1 MENQKKYDVTALGE
15 LLIDFTPAGTSAQ
28 GSPILEQ
35 NPGGAPCNVL
45 AMLARYKRTTGFI
58 GKIGNDIHG
67 RFLSKAVRDAGI
79 GIQGLVMSD
88 EVHTTLAFV
97 SIDGAGDRNFSFYR
111 NPGADMALTE
121 DEVDLDM
128 IRSSRIFHF
137 GTLSMTHEAVRKA
150 TKRAIACAKEC
161 GCLISFDP
169 NLRPP
174 LWEDMEEARKQMLH
188 GASLCH
194 VLKIGDEELRFMTRI
209 EDEKQAVGH
218 LQAVYGIPLILVTA
232 GADGSTAYWGE
243 EFLKAEAFRT
253 DRTIDTTGA
262 GDTFCGCC
270 LNYLLDYPVDSLD
283 REGVREML
291 TMASAA
297 ASIVTTRK
305 GALRSMPDPEEI
317 EAVAGTSHAMLGRN
331 VL

>member
-1 MENQKKYDVTALGE
+1 
-15 LLIDFTPAGTSAQ
+15 
-28 GSPILEQ
+28 
-35 NPGGAPCNVL
+35 
-45 AMLARYKRTTGFI
+45 
-58 GKIGNDIHG
+58 
-67 RFLSKAVRDAGI
+67 
-79 GIQGLVMSD
+79 
-88 EVHTTLAFV
+88 
-97 SIDGAGDRNFSFYR
+97 
-111 NPGADMALTE
+111 
-121 DEVDLDM
+121 M

-270 LNYLLDYPVDSLD
+270 LNYLLDHPVDSLD

-317 EAVAGTSHAMLGRN
+317 EAVAGTSHTILGRN

>member
-45 AMLARYKRTTGFI
+45 AMLARYKRSTGFI

-88 EVHTTLAFV
+88 EV
-97 SIDGAGDRNFSFYR
+97 N
-111 NPGADMALTE
+111 
-121 DEVDLDM
+121 LDI

-150 TKRAIACAKEC
+150 TKRAVACAKES

-174 LWEDMEEARKQMLH
+174 LWVDMEEARRQMLD

-194 VLKIGDEELRFMTRI
+194 VLKTGDEELRFMTRI

-232 GADGSTAYWGE
+232 GAAGSTAYWGR
-243 EFLKAEAFRT
+243 EFLKAEAFLT
-253 DRTIDTTGA
+253 EETIDTTGA

-270 LNYLLDYPVDSLD
+270 LNYLLDHPVDSLD

-305 GALRSMPDPEEI
+305 GALRSMPEPEEI
-317 EAVAGTSHAMLGRN
+317 EAVVRRIKN
-331 VL
+331 E